1 MSSEARQHR
10 LRPDHEPLPQR
21 LFYATGE
28 NTRHVRHAQLLAR
41 WEVLEEEWA
50 LEVEAA
56 RLAAV
61 DRTPGAA
68 TFGR

>member
-1 MSSEARQHR
+1 VTSPTRSPWFTQ
-10 LRPDHEPLPQR
+10 PLPSR
-21 LFYATGE
+21 GFYASGE
-28 NTRHVRHAQLLAR
+28 NTRHVRHAQVLAR
-41 WEVLEEEWA
+41 WDVLQEAWA
-50 LEVEAA
+50 RDVEAA

>member
-1 MSSEARQHR
+1 MTGGEARRRVDPTGQP
-10 LRPDHEPLPQR
+10 RPTR
-21 LFYATGE
+21 AFYATGE
-28 NTRHVRHAQLLAR
+28 NTRHLRHADVLAR
-41 WEVLEEEWA
+41 WEVVDEAWA
-50 LEVEAA
+50 VELEAA

>member
-1 MSSEARQHR
+1 MSTARQ
-10 LRPDHEPLPQR
+10 RPDPTQQPRPER

-28 NTRHVRHAQLLAR
+28 NTRHYRHAQLLAR
-41 WEVLEEEWA
+41 WEVLEENWA

>member
-1 MSSEARQHR
+1 VTAPSRSPTTQQ
-10 LRPDHEPLPQR
+10 PLPQR
-21 LFYATGE
+21 LFYASGE
-28 NTRHVRHAQLLAR
+28 NTRYVRHAQVLAR
-41 WEVLEEEWA
+41 WDVLQEAWA
-50 LEVEAA
+50 RDVEAA